1 MKHLAPVFALALAVP
16 PAFAQTTET
25 SLELVLLADGSGSID
40 ADELAFQRQG
50 YAEAIT
56 SPEVLSAIETTLYGH
71 IAVVYMEWGHKS
83 GGRGRLGADRRAG
96 VGLRVSPRFQWPTR
110 QV

>member
-1 MKHLAPVFALALAVP
+1 MKYLASVFALALAAQPV
-16 PAFAQTTET
+16 FAQPTET

-56 SPEVLSAIETTLYGH
+56 SPEVLSAIDSTLHGH
-71 IAVVYMEWGHKS
+71 ITVVYME
-83 GGRGRLGADRRAG
+83 
-96 VGLRVSPRFQWPTR
+96 
-110 QV
+110 